1 MSASRTAPLPVNR
14 RDEPGE
20 AAPATVG
27 RRTYRC
33 DSCGKRFDGY
43 PWGAGLFM
51 WTRGDETRFEEPPL
65 CETCATRIT
74 IGALVKWGSEE
85 EADE

>member
-1 MSASRTAPLPVNR
+1 MSASRPTPSCSTGSGEPLEPSAPTVN
-14 RDEPGE
+14 
-20 AAPATVG
+20 

-33 DSCGKRFDGY
+33 DSCGKSFEGY
-43 PWGAGLFM
+43 PSGAGLFM

-65 CETCATRIT
+65 CEACATKIT

-85 EADE
+85 EADG